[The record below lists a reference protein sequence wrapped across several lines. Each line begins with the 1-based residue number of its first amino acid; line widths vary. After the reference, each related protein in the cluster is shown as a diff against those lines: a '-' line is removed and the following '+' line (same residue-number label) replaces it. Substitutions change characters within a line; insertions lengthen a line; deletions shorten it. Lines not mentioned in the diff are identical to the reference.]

1 MIGSGIYVAVVLV
14 AGRRLC
20 YTCNQWHQ
28 RLALLR
34 GRAARKGYEMA
45 AETIA
50 KMTQSEFKE
59 MLETVVEATVERTL
73 LEMLGDPDE
82 GLEIRSDVRK
92 RLLRQRQSVTA
103 GMDLG

>member
-1 MIGSGIYVAVVLV
+1 
-14 AGRRLC
+14 
-20 YTCNQWHQ
+20 
-28 RLALLR
+28 
-34 GRAARKGYEMA
+34 MA

-82 GLEIRSDVRK
+82 GLAIQSEVRK
-92 RLLRQRQSVTA
+92 RLLRKRQNVTA
-103 GMDLG
+103 GQYGQQLDDVVRLMGLE

>member
-1 MIGSGIYVAVVLV
+1 
-14 AGRRLC
+14 
-20 YTCNQWHQ
+20 
-28 RLALLR
+28 
-34 GRAARKGYEMA
+34 MA

-50 KMTQSEFKE
+50 RMTQSEFRE

-92 RLLRQRQSVTA
+92 RLLRQREDVVA
-103 GMDLG
+103 GQHGQPLDEVLRQMGLQ

>member
-1 MIGSGIYVAVVLV
+1 
-14 AGRRLC
+14 
-20 YTCNQWHQ
+20 
-28 RLALLR
+28 
-34 GRAARKGYEMA
+34 MA

-50 KMTQSEFKE
+50 RMTQSEFRE

-92 RLLRQRQSVTA
+92 RLLRQKQDVAAGQYGQPCVDVVRQ
-103 GMDLG
+103 LGLE

>member
-1 MIGSGIYVAVVLV
+1 
-14 AGRRLC
+14 
-20 YTCNQWHQ
+20 
-28 RLALLR
+28 
-34 GRAARKGYEMA
+34 MA

-82 GLEIRSDVRK
+82 GLEIRNDIRK
-92 RLLRQRQSVTA
+92 RLLRQRQDVTV
-103 GMDLG
+103 GTDLG

>member
-1 MIGSGIYVAVVLV
+1 MHGRV
-14 AGRRLC
+14 AGKDC
-20 YTCNQWHQ
+20 T
-28 RLALLR
+28 
-34 GRAARKGYEMA
+34 MT

-50 KMTQSEFKE
+50 RMTPSEFKE

-92 RLLRQRQSVTA
+92 RLLRQRQDVAA
-103 GMDLG
+103 GQYGQRLEDVVRQMGPE